1 MRVAIDAVGRLVV
14 PKPLREILGIDGST
28 ELDIVARD
36 GVIELTV
43 ADVDAR
49 VEERDGVP
57 VIVTEAPVK
66 PLTVDDVRAAVE
78 RTRR

>member
-1 MRVAIDAVGRLVV
+1 MRVAMDAVGRLVV
-14 PKPLREILGIDGST
+14 PKRLRETLGVSGPT
-28 ELDIVARD
+28 ALEVVARD

-43 ADVDAR
+43 ADVHTR

-57 VIVTEAPVK
+57 VIVGESATPID
-66 PLTVDDVRAAVE
+66 VDDVRAAVE

>member
-1 MRVAIDAVGRLVV
+1 MRVAMDAVGRLVV
-14 PKPLREILGIDGST
+14 PKRLRETLGVSGPT
-28 ELDIVARD
+28 ELEVVVRD

-43 ADVDAR
+43 ADVHAR

-57 VIVTEAPVK
+57 VIVGESATPID
-66 PLTVDDVRAAVE
+66 VDDVRAAVE